1 MHLSSG
7 FERLTIYLRAS
18 MKLPHLIKTSATKSG
33 SALVPTVPN
42 IINSRLLSSD
52 TVISSGRP
60 LINSNRRVMTAFCY
74 RSANDIMVAA
84 ALSIFTENQ
93 ARGTGRPPR

>member
-33 SALVPTVPN
+33 SALVAC
-42 IINSRLLSSD
+42 NSDIGIEAD
-52 TVISSGRP
+52 T
-60 LINSNRRVMTAFCY
+60 L
-74 RSANDIMVAA
+74 
-84 ALSIFTENQ
+84 
-93 ARGTGRPPR
+93 